1 MELTL
6 ANSILVKVGKVSN
19 LIGDL
24 KVFHIINFSS
34 GEHVSRFNRTFT
46 DFLVNNGLVD
56 LIIDCVR
63 HWTLGLIGI
72 AFITVLLTTNCS
84 LISSWEINVVI
95 ADNLRSSLLKHV
107 QQLHLVLLLLFIK
120 RLLIVS
126 SFHLTSLHS
135 SFRVRSSIFALV
147 GRLILVAYTH
157 VSLHHSLC

>member
-63 HWTLGLIGI
+63 H
-72 AFITVLLTTNCS
+72 
-84 LISSWEINVVI
+84 
-95 ADNLRSSLLKHV
+95 
-107 QQLHLVLLLLFIK
+107 
-120 RLLIVS
+120 
-126 SFHLTSLHS
+126 
-135 SFRVRSSIFALV
+135 
-147 GRLILVAYTH
+147 
-157 VSLHHSLC
+157 